1 LLTKLACRRVVGWPH
16 RLFDHYSYQEAKVSR
31 LTKIMVALLASTAI
45 AAPAFAITGDVSGFL
60 HVRGVAADN
69 MDGRDKGDST
79 TFIRT
84 DRNGTPI
91 LDSKGNLITD
101 TLNRDD
107 NTRAVDS
114 RLRLFTTAALN
125 ENVKAVFTVE
135 VDYVWGDAGT
145 GRVGADY
152 ATNNIEIANLYL
164 DFNIPEANTNVKAGT
179 HYYKLGGGL
188 ILGEHASG
196 VSVRKAFTDNVN
208 LGLYWVKMVEGLDEN
223 DDEDVDYY
231 QAQLDMKAGGMTI
244 SPFVGYLDAD
254 DSGLDEEQ
262 YYYGLELSGKAN
274 ALNYG
279 MTAFYNDGR
288 INGENN
294 DAFAFLA
301 NADYTIGDTKLVFAA
316 GRYGDSDTASGEM
329 VAVRGYHN
337 FSEIL
342 TGGYFDVRSAGA
354 GTDQT
359 VAGGADK
366 INGYTGGNDSYYMN
380 FQYAKVGVEQK
391 LHEKGKMRVYYIYA
405 EEAADNNTR
414 LASALATRGGQ
425 KRITFGHEIDAYY
438 DYTVVP
444 GLVMT
449 VGGGY
454 LLADDDFGFGYDDTG
469 KEIGGDDAWKAGL
482 GLAYKF

>member
-1 LLTKLACRRVVGWPH
+1 M
-16 RLFDHYSYQEAKVSR
+16 SR

-45 AAPAFAITGDVSGFL
+45 AAPAFAVTGDVSGFL

-69 MDGRDKGDST
+69 MDGRDKDGQKQANDQ
-79 TFIRT
+79 
-84 DRNGTPI
+84 G
-91 LDSKGNLITD
+91 KY
-101 TLNRDD
+101 DD

-135 VDYVWGDAGT
+135 VDYIWGDNGVGA
-145 GRVGADY
+145 VGADKKSE
-152 ATNNIEIANLYL
+152 IEIANLYL

-196 VSVRKAFTDNVN
+196 VSVRKAFTDDVN

>member
-16 RLFDHYSYQEAKVSR
+16 KLFDHYSYQEAKVSR

-69 MDGRDKGDST
+69 MDGRDKDSSLDRFDPVTGAKIYT
-79 TFIRT
+79 T
-84 DRNGTPI
+84 
-91 LDSKGNLITD
+91 
-101 TLNRDD
+101 DD

-135 VDYVWGDAGT
+135 VDYVWGDNDNDPGT
-145 GRVGADY
+145 ASVGRVGSD
-152 ATNNIEIANLYL
+152 TKGQIEIANLYL

-196 VSVRKAFTDNVN
+196 VSIRKAFSDSAN
-208 LGLYWVKMVEGLDEN
+208 LGLYWVKVVEGLDEN
-223 DDEDVDYY
+223 DEEDIDYY
-231 QAQLDMKAGGMTI
+231 QAQLDMKAGDMTI
-244 SPFVGYLDAD
+244 TPFVGYLDSD
-254 DSGLDEEQ
+254 DDGFKTEQ
-262 YYYGLELSGKAN
+262 YYYGLELKGKAS
-274 ALNYG
+274 ALDYSAV
-279 MTAFYNDGR
+279 AFYNDGR
-288 INGENN
+288 QFSAITNNQANN

-301 NADYTIGDTKLVFAA
+301 NAGYTIGDTKLIVEA
-316 GRYGDSDTASGEM
+316 GRYGDSDTANGEM
-329 VAVRGYHN
+329 MTVAGYNN

-342 TGGYFDVRSAGA
+342 TGGYFDVRTTEGSAGVD
-354 GTDQT
+354 TT
-359 VAGGADK
+359 VTRHNNASGRVS
-366 INGYTGGNDSYYMN
+366 TGNNSYYMN
-380 FQYAKVGVEQK
+380 YIYGKLGVEQK
-391 LHEKGKMRVYYIYA
+391 LHEKGKLRAYYIYA
-405 EEAADNNTR
+405 EQAADNGTTNSR
-414 LASALATRGGQ
+414 L
-425 KRITFGHEIDAYY
+425 TFGHELDAYY

-454 LLADDDFGFGYDDTG
+454 LLADDDYGIDAT
-469 KEIGGDDAWKAGL
+469 KKLGGDDAWKAGL

>member
-1 LLTKLACRRVVGWPH
+1 
-16 RLFDHYSYQEAKVSR
+16 
-31 LTKIMVALLASTAI
+31 MVALLASTAI

-69 MDGRDKGDST
+69 MDGRDKDSS
-79 TFIRT
+79 
-84 DRNGTPI
+84 
-91 LDSKGNLITD
+91 LY
-101 TLNRDD
+101 DD

-114 RLRLFTTAALN
+114 RLRLYTTAALN
-125 ENVKAVFTVE
+125 ENVKGVFTVE
-135 VDYVWGDAGT
+135 VDYTWGDG
-145 GRVGADY
+145 GVGSVGAD
-152 ATNNIEIANLYL
+152 TKSQIEIANLYL

-196 VSVRKAFTDNVN
+196 VSVRKAFTEDMN
-208 LGLYWVKMVEGLDEN
+208 LGLYWVKMVEGVDEN

-244 SPFVGYLDAD
+244 SPFLGYLDAD
-254 DSGLDEEQ
+254 DNGLDAEQ
-262 YYYGLELSGKAN
+262 YYYGLELNGKAD

-288 INGENN
+288 INGANN

-316 GRYGDSDTASGEM
+316 GRYGDSDTPSGEM

-342 TGGYFDVRSAGA
+342 TGGYFDVRSTGGG

-359 VAGGADK
+359 VAGGAAK

-391 LHEKGKMRVYYIYA
+391 LHEKGKLRAYYIYA
-405 EEAADNNTR
+405 EEAAD
-414 LASALATRGGQ
+414 SLATAARGNQ
-425 KRITFGHEIDAYY
+425 KRITFGHELDLYY

-444 GLVMT
+444 GLVAT
-449 VGGGY
+449 LGGGY
-454 LLADDDFGFGYDDTG
+454 LLADDDFGYAKVGT

>member
-1 LLTKLACRRVVGWPH
+1 M
-16 RLFDHYSYQEAKVSR
+16 SR

-60 HVRGVAADN
+60 HVRGIAADN
-69 MDGRDKGDST
+69 MDGRDKGT
-79 TFIRT
+79 
-84 DRNGTPI
+84 
-91 LDSKGNLITD
+91 KITGF
-101 TLNRDD
+101 NPDD

-135 VDYVWGDAGT
+135 VDYTWGAGNSGGAGT
-145 GRVGADY
+145 AGTDGDLGRVGSDAKRQ
-152 ATNNIEIANLYL
+152 IEIANLYL

-196 VSVRKAFTDNVN
+196 VSIRKAFSDEAN
-208 LGLYWVKMVEGLDEN
+208 LGLYWVKVVEGAAR
-223 DDEDVDYY
+223 DDDSDIDYY
-231 QAQLDMKAGGMTI
+231 QAQLDLKAGAMTI
-244 SPFVGYLDAD
+244 TPFLGYYDAD
-254 DSGLDEEQ
+254 DGVFGGQTEQ
-262 YYYGLELSGKAN
+262 YYYGLELKGKAD

-288 INGENN
+288 IAAANN
-294 DAFAFLA
+294 DAFALLA
-301 NADYTIGDTKLVFAA
+301 EADYTIGDTKLVFAA
-316 GRYGDSDTASGEM
+316 GRYGDSDSPNGELVS
-329 VAVRGYHN
+329 VAGYHN

-342 TGGYFDVRSAGA
+342 TGGYFDVRSAG
-354 GTDQT
+354 G
-359 VAGGADK
+359 GGADTSVTTPN
-366 INGYTGGNDSYYMN
+366 IGAVTTSNNSYYMN
-380 FQYAKVGVEQK
+380 YLYGKIGVEQK
-391 LHEKGKMRVYYIYA
+391 LHEKGKLRAYYIYA
-405 EEAADNNTR
+405 EEAADNHNR
-414 LASALATRGGQ
+414 PGL
-425 KRITFGHEIDAYY
+425 KRITFGHELDAYY

-454 LLADDDFGFGYDDTG
+454 LLADDDYGYGFDDNG
-469 KEIGGDDAWKAGL
+469 KKIGGDDAWKAGL